1 MKELFLEVITPAK
14 AAYSGS
20 VISVTVP
27 GEMGNFQVL
36 FNHAPIMSSL
46 EVGKIKIKNAEGK
59 ELEFFTGGGTIEV
72 LNNKVTVLA
81 ESFESKE
88 EIDLERAE
96 KSLQRAKERLSGKN
110 RNDIDIVRAQASLN
124 RALNR
129 IKFKNSGYSS

>member
-1 MKELFLEVITPAK
+1 MKELLLEIITPAK
-14 AAYSGS
+14 AAYAGS
-20 VISVTVP
+20 ILSVTVP

-46 EVGKIKIKNAEGK
+46 EVGKIKIKDAEGK

-88 EIDLERAE
+88 EIDMERAE
-96 KSLQRAKERLSGKN
+96 KSAQRAKERMSGKN
-110 RNDIDIVRAQASLN
+110 RNDVDLLRAQASLN
-124 RALNR
+124 RALTR
-129 IKFKNSGYSS
+129 IKFKNSE